1 MAEHA
6 NSLTSI
12 LFALGANFA
21 IFVAKLAAALYTG
34 SGAMLA
40 EAIHSLADSGNQ
52 LLLIV
57 GLRGAKRPPSSEHP
71 LGYGKTIYFWSFI
84 VALILFSMGG
94 MFSVYEGVHKLQHPE
109 PLAAA
114 WVAITVLIFSIAA
127 ESVSL
132 WGCLREVNKTLGKRS
147 LYAWF
152 RESRESELLVVFG
165 EDVAALFGLVF
176 ALGAVG
182 LTMLTGN
189 PFYDALGSIV
199 IGVLLIII
207 ALMIGIEVK
216 SLLIGQGVDPATH
229 QAMVVFLEEQEEI
242 SGIYNLI
249 TLQMGKDVMVAVK
262 ARMIDYPHQNDMI
275 EAINRCEK
283 RLKAQFPQVV
293 WSFFEPDL
301 QDD

>member
-1 MAEHA
+1 MAGPA

-12 LFALGANFA
+12 LFALGANLA
-21 IFVAKLAAALYTG
+21 IFIAKLAAALYTG

-57 GLRGAKRPPSSEHP
+57 GLRRAKRPPNDEHP

-94 MFSVYEGVHKLQHPE
+94 MFSIYEGIHKLQHPE
-109 PLAAA
+109 PLTSP
-114 WVAITVLIFSIAA
+114 WLAIAVLAFSIVA

-132 WGCLREVNKTLGKRS
+132 WGCLREVNKTRGSSTLFS
-147 LYAWF
+147 WF

-165 EDVAALFGLVF
+165 EDFAALLGLVF
-176 ALGAVG
+176 ALVAVG
-182 LTMLTGN
+182 LAIVTGN
-189 PFYDALGSIV
+189 PFFDALGSIA
-199 IGVLLIII
+199 IGLLLVVI

-216 SLLIGQGVDPATH
+216 QLLIGQGVDRRTRSAI
-229 QAMVVFLEEQEEI
+229 VDFLESQDEI
-242 SGIYNLI
+242 AKVFNLI
-249 TLQMGKDVMVAVK
+249 TLQLGRDVMVAVK
-262 ARMIDYPHQNDMI
+262 VKMAEYPNQTAMI
-275 EAINRCEK
+275 EAMNRCEK
-283 RLKAQFPQVV
+283 RMKAEFSQIV

-301 QDD
+301 RD